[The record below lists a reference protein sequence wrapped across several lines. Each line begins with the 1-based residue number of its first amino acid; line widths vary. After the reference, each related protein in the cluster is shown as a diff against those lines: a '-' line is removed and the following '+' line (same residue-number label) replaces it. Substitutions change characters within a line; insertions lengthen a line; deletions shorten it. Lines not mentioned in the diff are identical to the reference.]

1 MKKPIRL
8 DEKIFLIDDLDLNVS
23 GRTGSYILMEEELT
37 IIETCTSHSVPFIL
51 EGLKEIGRSPEEVKY
66 IIVTHIHLDHSGGA
80 GLLLTYCPEAKII
93 VHPKGAKHLADPSKL
108 ITGAKAVYKE
118 QFEELF
124 DPILPIPPDRIIT
137 KTHEDTLTIGPECTL
152 SFFDTPGHANHHF
165 SIYHPGVNGM
175 FTGDTAGV
183 TYPQLAHLG
192 IDLFLPSTSPNQFD
206 PEKMLQS
213 IELYE
218 QKQLTSL
225 FFGHYGSSNRPDEV
239 YRQIRYWLPI
249 FVKEAERIFAQNA
262 LNDNAVE
269 LLKESLY
276 SKVTSSLSEVNI
288 NSDHEFFKILN
299 LDLSVSSMGL
309 IDYLVKKES
318 DRE

>member
-225 FFGHYGSSNRPDEV
+225 FFGHYGSSNRLEEV